1 MIASMTAFAHH
12 SAHGEWGHAIWEI
25 RSVNHRYLDL
35 NFKIPDNFRE
45 WEQSWRHLAAK
56 SLHRGKVDCSLT
68 YLPSEQTAVHYK
80 LNKDLVEQLVFHG
93 RVVARHPSVSENFS
107 AFELLQWPGVLHP
120 VQKDLAFI
128 KSHLTELFEKT
139 LNTLENAR
147 FREGKAIGKHL
158 VQKLN
163 KVADHVKHVRKHLP
177 ECREALKQKIIQRVE
192 ELQLTLDPQRLEQE
206 LVLYVQRIDVEEEM
220 ERLDTHAKEAIRV
233 IGQEGPA
240 GRRLDF
246 LMQEMGRE
254 ANTLAS
260 KSQNTGV
267 TQEAI
272 ELKVLIEQMR
282 EQIQNVE

>member
-1 MIASMTAFAHH
+1 MIASMTAFARG
-12 SAHGEWGHAIWEI
+12 SAQGEWGQAVWEI

-35 NFKIPDNFRE
+35 NFKISDNFRE

-56 SLHRGKVDCSLT
+56 TLHRGKVDCALI
-68 YLPSEQTAVHYK
+68 YLPSEQTAAQYQ
-80 LNKDLVEQLVFHG
+80 LNKGLVEQLVSH
-93 RVVARHPSVSENFS
+93 VQAVAKMPGVSAS
-107 AFELLQWPGVLHP
+107 CTAFELLRWPEVLLP
-120 VQKDLAFI
+120 SPKDLAFL
-128 KSHLTELFEKT
+128 KSPLTDLFEKT
-139 LNTLENAR
+139 LTQVEETR
-147 FREGKAIGKHL
+147 FREGEAIAEHL
-158 VQKLN
+158 LQKLEQIPSHI
-163 KVADHVKHVRKHLP
+163 ATVRGQLS
-177 ECREALKQKIIQRVE
+177 ECREMLKQKILQKVK

-206 LVLYVQRIDVEEEM
+206 LVLYIQRMDVEEEL
-220 ERLDTHAKEAIRV
+220 ERLETHTKEATRI
-233 IGQEGPA
+233 IKQKGPA

-260 KSQNTGV
+260 KSQNTRV